1 MTNAS
6 NTPETPE
13 TPEAPDPGGPG
24 ASEVM
29 PRDRRALVIVDVQ
42 SDFCEGGSLAVAG
55 GSDVARAISV
65 HVTERRADYDH
76 IVATADWH
84 IDPGSHFSDTPDY
97 VDSWPVHCVADSD
110 GAEFHPNIA
119 NAVNHVEAVFRKGQF
134 DAGYSGFDG
143 QADDEDRTPLA
154 AWLKDRDVTR
164 VDVVGIATDHCVR
177 ATALD
182 ARQEGFDTVVL
193 LDLTAGVSRETV
205 DAAYLSMREAGVRLE
220 GTPTVEA

>member
-1 MTNAS
+1 MT

-13 TPEAPDPGGPG
+13 TLAASGATAPSGPSD
-24 ASEVM
+24 SEIT
-29 PRDRRALVIVDVQ
+29 PRDRRALIIVDVQ
-42 SDFCEGGSLAVAG
+42 NDFCEGGSLAVAG
-55 GSDVARAISV
+55 GSDVARAISE
-65 HVTERRADYDH
+65 HVAERRADYDH

-97 VDSWPVHCVADSD
+97 VDSWPVHCVADTD

-143 QADDEDRTPLA
+143 HADDEDRTPLA
-154 AWLKDRDVTR
+154 AWLKDREVTR

-182 ARQEGFDTVVL
+182 ARQEGFDTVAL

-220 GTPTVEA
+220 GAPTVEP